1 MNTPTHC
8 DFLVVGSGAAG
19 LAGAV
24 TAAHLGLKTVVL
36 EKENVLGGT
45 TAWSGGWLWI
55 PRNPLARRAGIEE
68 EAAEPLRYLQSLI
81 GPEAD
86 SPAIRHFL
94 ETGPAMLEFFEQH
107 TAVQFID
114 GNRIPDFHPV
124 PGAAGG
130 GRSVCAAAYDGR
142 RLGDWLYKLR
152 PPLDV
157 ISLRGMGIASGQD
170 MKHFFS
176 ATRSL
181 PSALYVLKR
190 LGRHAFD
197 LLRYR
202 RSTQLVNGNALVAR
216 LLRSALDK
224 NVAIHT
230 GTRVTAL
237 LTDQGRVVGVVAEQ
251 DGRQQTL
258 LARKGVL
265 LAGGGFPHDPRRQ
278 QQLFKPWQ
286 GRQHH
291 SAAPGTNTG
300 DNLYLAEKAGGTIT
314 SFEQPGAWSP
324 VSRVPAPQGGYSHF
338 PHLIERAKPGI
349 IAVTPDGKRFV
360 SEADAYHDFIKAL
373 FATTPA
379 GQEPVCWLIADHR
392 AQRRWGLGAARP
404 FPFPLGPYLRSGYLK
419 RGATLAELATAC
431 DLPAATLEATVARFN
446 TDARTGTDTEFR
458 RGESPYNRVQG
469 DPDHAPNPSLAP
481 LTRGPFYAVQV
492 VVGSLGTF
500 AGISA
505 NAQAQVLN
513 NKQQPIPGLFV
524 AGNDMASIFRGHYPS
539 GGITLGPAMTFG
551 YVAAHTAAGAAAVD
565 DPGPPDQA
573 GPTD

>member
-1 MNTPTHC
+1 MKTPTHC

-24 TAAHLGLKTVVL
+24 TAAHLGLETLVL

-68 EAAEPLRYLQSLI
+68 DASEPLRYLQSLI

-86 SPAIRHFL
+86 NPVIRRFL

-124 PGAAGG
+124 PGAAEG
-130 GRSVCAAAYDGR
+130 GRSVCAAPFDGR
-142 RLGDWLYKLR
+142 ELGDWLNKMR

-181 PSALYVLKR
+181 PSALYVAGR
-190 LGRHAFD
+190 LGRHALD

-216 LLRSALDK
+216 LLRSALDRH
-224 NVAIHT
+224 VAIRT
-230 GTRVTAL
+230 GTRVTNL
-237 LTDQGRVVGVVAEQ
+237 LTDQGRVIGVEAEQ
-251 DGRQQTL
+251 NGQQLTF
-258 LARKGVL
+258 LARRGVL
-265 LAGGGFPHDPRRQ
+265 LAGGGFPHDPKRQ
-278 QQLFKPWQ
+278 QQLFQPWQ
-286 GRQHH
+286 GRQHY
-291 SAAPGTNTG
+291 SAAPGSNTG
-300 DNLYLAEKAGGTIT
+300 DNLYLAEGVGVNIT
-314 SFEQPGAWSP
+314 GFEQSGAWSP
-324 VSRVPAPQGGYSHF
+324 VSRVPDSRGGYSHF
-338 PHLIERAKPGI
+338 PHLVERAKPGI
-349 IAVTPDGKRFV
+349 IAVTPAGKRFV
-360 SEADAYHDFIKAL
+360 SEADAYHDFVKAL
-373 FATTPA
+373 FAATPA

-392 AQRRWGLGAARP
+392 AQRRWGLGAAKP
-404 FPFPLGPYLRSGYLK
+404 FPFPLGPHLRSGYLK
-419 RGATLAELATAC
+419 QGRTLAELAAAC
-431 DLPAATLEATVARFN
+431 QIPAAMLEATVAQFN
-446 TDARTGTDTEFR
+446 TDAEAGTDTEFH
-458 RGESPYNRVQG
+458 RGESPYNQVQG
-469 DPDHAPNPSLAP
+469 DPDHGPNASLAP
-481 LTRGPFYAVQV
+481 LVRGPFYAVQV

-500 AGISA
+500 AGLPA
-505 NAQAQVLN
+505 NAQAQVLDTG
-513 NKQQPIPGLFV
+513 QQPIPGLFV

-551 YVAAHTAAGAAAVD
+551 YVAAHTAAADTDKPVESAAI
-565 DPGPPDQA
+565 PD
-573 GPTD
+573 